1 MMFEESGGGGGR
13 ALRVLI
19 VVLLA
24 GAVAVGGALYLARW
38 AGGLLAEDDSPAVT
52 VADGIPVQV
61 TIPRGASART
71 IASLLEEANVVASAR
86 SFETAVREAGVAE
99 QLGAGTYDLSTGLA
113 NEAAIAILLAGPAPE
128 DVYRITV
135 REGLR
140 IEEVLTEIA
149 DQTSVEESELS
160 EALVG
165 GLVDS
170 PYVPEDGTELAEWE
184 GLLFPDTYEFSINA
198 TGADILQRL
207 ADTMV
212 DRIDALDWTEF
223 DGRGFDRHDALV
235 MASIIEAETRVDAD
249 RPLVASVMFNRLEMG
264 MPLQIDATIL
274 YALGERGIGLTLAD
288 LEIDSP
294 YNTYQNNGLPP
305 TPIGAPGR
313 ASLDALVSAP
323 DTDYLYYVL
332 TSADGSHSFTANYDE
347 FLDWKAKAKAEG
359 LFP

>member
-1 MMFEESGGGGGR
+1 MYEEPGGGGGR
-13 ALRVLI
+13 AIRVLL

-24 GAVAVGGALYLARW
+24 GAVAVGGALYAARW
-38 AGGLLAEDDSPAVT
+38 AGGLLADNEPPTAT
-52 VADGIPVQV
+52 VADGIPIQI
-61 TIPRGASART
+61 TIPRGASARA
-71 IASLLEEANVVASAR
+71 IASLLEEAQVVASAR
-86 SFETAVREAGVAE
+86 SFEAAVRDAGVAE

-113 NEAAIAILLAGPAPE
+113 DEAAIAILLAGPAPE

-140 IEEVLTEIA
+140 LGEVLTEISA
-149 DQTSVEESELS
+149 QTSVTEDELA
-160 EALVG
+160 EALTG
-165 GLVDS
+165 GLVAS
-170 PYVPEDGTELAEWE
+170 PFLPGEGAELTEWE

-212 DRIDALDWTEF
+212 TRVDAIDWTEF
-223 DGRGFDRHDALV
+223 DSRGFDRHDALI

-264 MPLQIDATIL
+264 IPLQIDATIL
-274 YALGERGIGLTLAD
+274 YAMGERGIGLTLAD

-294 YNTYQNNGLPP
+294 YNTYQIGGLPP

-313 ASLDALVSAP
+313 ASLEALITAP
-323 DTDYLYYVL
+323 DNDFVYYVL
-332 TSADGSHSFTANYDE
+332 TSADGSHSFTADYEE
-347 FLDWKAKAKAEG
+347 FLAWKAQAKAEG